1 MSGVGHGQIW
11 WADVDKVRPVLVLT
25 RARVAPRLTR
35 VVVAPVTTVVR
46 GIGTE
51 VRLGVAEGVAEGS
64 VANTDNLQL
73 LRVDRLLR
81 RAGRLD
87 ADRWEECC
95 VAVQHM
101 MGCG

>member
-25 RARVAPRLTR
+25 RARVVPRLTR

-51 VRLGVAEGVAEGS
+51 VR
-64 VANTDNLQL
+64 
-73 LRVDRLLR
+73 LR